1 MKNIIKIVFVIIGT
15 LIGAGFASGQEIYL
29 FFFSHGIL
37 GLIGI
42 IISSLIIGLVT
53 YKTLKIAKERNVNN
67 YREFLDAI
75 ILNTSKTEH
84 SKLKN
89 VINGI
94 INILIVITFFI
105 MVAGFGAYLEQ
116 ENIVPQIIGSTIL
129 AISCFIVLL
138 SNVKGVVKVNGIIVP
153 ILILLIIVIGIINLS
168 SINLQEIKNYIE
180 PTNSTNFI
188 LDSILYASYNSILL
202 IPVLITLENY
212 IKNKKQIAMASLI
225 TTAIVI
231 ILSSIIYS
239 LLIKVDVPIENLE
252 MPVVYVVSHMFWLFK
267 IGYGFI
273 ILGSIFT
280 TSVSLG
286 SSFLQNT
293 CKTRKN
299 YILLN
304 FIICFIAVCISRI
317 GFSNLVASLYPIFGY
332 LGLLQIIFIFS

>member
-29 FFFSHGIL
+29 FFFSHGIS
-37 GLIGI
+37 GIIGI
-42 IISSLIIGLVT
+42 IISSSIIGLVT

-67 YREFLDAI
+67 YREFLDVI
-75 ILNTSKTEH
+75 ILNTSKTEY
-84 SKLKN
+84 SKVKN
-89 VINGI
+89 VVNGI

-116 ENIVPQIIGSTIL
+116 ENIVPQIVGSIIL
-129 AISCFIVLL
+129 AVSCFIVLL
-138 SNVKGVVKVNGIIVP
+138 SNIKGVVKVNGIIVP
-153 ILILLIIVIGIINLS
+153 ILILLIIVIGIISFS
-168 SINLQEIKNYIE
+168 SINIQEIKNYIL

-202 IPVLITLENY
+202 IPVLLTLKNY
-212 IKNKKQIAMASLI
+212 IRDKNQIAMASLI
-225 TTAIVI
+225 TTIIVI

-252 MPVVYVVSHMFWLFK
+252 MPVVYVVSHMFWLLK
-267 IGYGFI
+267 VGYGFI

-304 FIICFIAVCISRI
+304 FIICFIAICISKI

>member
-105 MVAGFGAYLEQ
+105 MIAGFGAYLEQ
-116 ENIVPQIIGSTIL
+116 ENIVPQITGSTIL
-129 AISCFIVLL
+129 AVSCFIVLL

-153 ILILLIIVIGIINLS
+153 ILILLIIVIGIINFS
-168 SINLQEIKNYIE
+168 SINIQEIKNYLE

-202 IPVLITLENY
+202 IPVLLTLKNY

-225 TTAIVI
+225 ITAIVI

-239 LLIKVDVPIENLE
+239 LLIKIDVPIENLE
-252 MPVVYVVSHMFWLFK
+252 MPVVYVVSHMFWLLK

-293 CKTRKN
+293 CKTRKK
-299 YILLN
+299 YIFLN
-304 FIICFIAVCISRI
+304 FIICLISICISKI

-332 LGLLQIIFIFS
+332 LGILQIIFIFS